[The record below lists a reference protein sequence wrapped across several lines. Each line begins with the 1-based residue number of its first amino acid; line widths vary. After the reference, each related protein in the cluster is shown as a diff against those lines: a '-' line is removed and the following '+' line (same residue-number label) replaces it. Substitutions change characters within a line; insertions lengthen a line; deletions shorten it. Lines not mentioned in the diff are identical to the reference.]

1 LSTDDR
7 NRMNDSSS
15 EQVLK
20 RALRMSES
28 QFRQLVAGVRDYA
41 IFLLDAQGHI
51 ASWNQGAERIK
62 GYREDEIIGKHF
74 SVFYPPELIARRWPE
89 YELKL
94 AEEEGR
100 LEDEGWRVRKDGSR
114 FWAAVTITALRNENN
129 RTEGFLKITRDLT
142 TRKQA
147 ETQHATLA
155 REQAARAAAE
165 ISEKRALFLAR
176 ASQALAT
183 SLNEEQ
189 IFQEAVRIAVPFLAD
204 ICIVDRLEEA
214 GFSRMAAINQS
225 STVKFDAA
233 SRLRERYSIE
243 LADNY
248 LVAEVMRTG
257 ETRVFSDP
265 VKPSKDT
272 AQFLGEQKEYPLLK
286 ALSAQSAIIVPL
298 VNRGDVFGAI
308 SFIVTDAARSYD
320 LAEIALTQDFG
331 RRVSTAVDHALLYAT
346 AQEAQRSAEMASRA
360 KDRFLAML
368 SHELR
373 TPLTPILFSSSI
385 LIEDPSVPEAIRE
398 HLRVIVK
405 NAELEARLIDDLL
418 DVTRISRG
426 KLHLSFGIADAHE
439 VLRSVLEMCS
449 SELLSKQ
456 LLVSVDLQATNYQLC
471 ADVDRLQQVF
481 WNLLKNAIKFTP
493 PEGRIS
499 IRSMNLR
506 SDLLRIEVQDSGKGI
521 APGVVPRIFDPFEQ
535 AENSEGLGLGLAIC
549 KNIVE
554 LHGGRITVS
563 SPGLGKGATFIVEIP
578 VVAMMHEK
586 REITD

>member
-1 LSTDDR
+1 MIPR

-15 EQVLK
+15 EETLK
-20 RALRMSES
+20 RALRVSES

-41 IFLLDAQGHI
+41 IFLLDTQGHI
-51 ASWNQGAERIK
+51 ASWNQGAEQIK
-62 GYREDEIIGKHF
+62 GYRADEIIGKHF
-74 SVFYPPELIARRWPE
+74 SLFYPSESIERRWPE
-89 YELKL
+89 YELKA
-94 AEEEGR
+94 AEAEGR
-100 LEDEGWRVRKDGSR
+100 FEDEGWRVRKDGSR
-114 FWAAVTITALRNENN
+114 FWAAVTITAIRNEGG
-129 RTEGFLKITRDLT
+129 TADGFIKITRDLT
-142 TRKQA
+142 ARKQA
-147 ETQHATLA
+147 EGQYARLA
-155 REQAARAAAE
+155 REQAAREAAE

-189 IFQEAVRIAVPFLAD
+189 IYQEAVRIAVPFLAD
-204 ICIVDRLEEA
+204 ICIVDRLEEK
-214 GFSRMAAINQS
+214 GFSRIAAFNQS
-225 STVKFDAA
+225 STVDFDAA
-233 SRLRERYSIE
+233 SRLRERYPIKLVE
-243 LADNY
+243 NY

-257 ETRVFSDP
+257 ETRIFGDP
-265 VKPSKDT
+265 PKLSKYT
-272 AQFLGEQKEYPLLK
+272 AQFQGEQNDYPLLK

-308 SFIVTDAARSYD
+308 SFIFTDAARSYN

-346 AQEAQRSAEMASRA
+346 AQEAQRNAEMASRA

-385 LIEDPSVPEAIRE
+385 LMEDPTVPDAIRE

-439 VLRSVLEMCS
+439 VLRSVLETCS
-449 SELLSKQ
+449 SELINHQ
-456 LLVSVDLQATNYQLC
+456 LQVSVDLQATNYQLC

-493 PEGRIS
+493 REGQIR

-521 APGVVPRIFDPFEQ
+521 APGVVARIFDPFEQ

-554 LHGGRITVS
+554 LHGGRITVN
-563 SPGLGKGATFIVEIP
+563 SPGLGNGATFIVEIP
-578 VVAMMHEK
+578 VVAT
-586 REITD
+586 TDERQEMTG

>member
-1 LSTDDR
+1 MIPR

-15 EQVLK
+15 EETLK
-20 RALRMSES
+20 RALRVSES

-41 IFLLDAQGHI
+41 IFLLDTQGHI
-51 ASWNQGAERIK
+51 ASWNQGAEQIK
-62 GYREDEIIGKHF
+62 GYRADEIIGKHF
-74 SVFYPPELIARRWPE
+74 SLFYPSESIERRWPE
-89 YELKL
+89 YELKR
-94 AEEEGR
+94 AEAEGR
-100 LEDEGWRVRKDGSR
+100 FEDEGWRVRKDGSR
-114 FWAAVTITALRNENN
+114 FWAAVTITAIRNEGG
-129 RTEGFLKITRDLT
+129 TADGFIKITRDLT
-142 TRKQA
+142 ARKQA
-147 ETQHATLA
+147 EGQYARLA
-155 REQAARAAAE
+155 REQAAREAAE

-189 IFQEAVRIAVPFLAD
+189 IYQEAVRIAVPFLAD
-204 ICIVDRLEEA
+204 ICIVDRLEEK
-214 GFSRMAAINQS
+214 GFSRIAAFNQS
-225 STVKFDAA
+225 STVDFDAA
-233 SRLRERYSIE
+233 SRLRERYPIKLVE
-243 LADNY
+243 NY

-257 ETRVFSDP
+257 ETRIFGDP
-265 VKPSKDT
+265 PKLSKYT
-272 AQFLGEQKEYPLLK
+272 AQFQGEQNDYPLLK

-308 SFIVTDAARSYD
+308 SFIFTDAARSYN

-346 AQEAQRSAEMASRA
+346 AQEAQRNAEMASRA

-385 LIEDPSVPEAIRE
+385 LMEDPTVPDAIRE

-439 VLRSVLEMCS
+439 ALRSVLETCS
-449 SELLSKQ
+449 SELINHQ
-456 LLVSVDLQATNYQLC
+456 LQVSVDLQATNYQLC

-493 PEGRIS
+493 REGQIR

-521 APGVVPRIFDPFEQ
+521 APGVVARIFDPFEQ

-554 LHGGRITVS
+554 LHGGRITVN
-563 SPGLGKGATFIVEIP
+563 SPGLGNGATFIVEIP
-578 VVAMMHEK
+578 VVAT
-586 REITD
+586 TDERQEMTG

>member
-1 LSTDDR
+1 MIPR

-15 EQVLK
+15 EETLK
-20 RALRMSES
+20 RALRVSES

-41 IFLLDAQGHI
+41 IFLLDTQGHI
-51 ASWNQGAERIK
+51 ASWNQGAEQIK
-62 GYREDEIIGKHF
+62 GYRADEIIGKHF
-74 SVFYPPELIARRWPE
+74 SLFYPSESIERRWPE
-89 YELKL
+89 YELKR
-94 AEEEGR
+94 AEAEGR
-100 LEDEGWRVRKDGSR
+100 FEDEGWRVRKDGSR
-114 FWAAVTITALRNENN
+114 FWAAVTITAIRNEGG
-129 RTEGFLKITRDLT
+129 TADGFIKITRDLT
-142 TRKQA
+142 ARKQA
-147 ETQHATLA
+147 EGQYARLA
-155 REQAARAAAE
+155 REQAAREAAE

-189 IFQEAVRIAVPFLAD
+189 IYQEAVRIAVPFLAD
-204 ICIVDRLEEA
+204 ICIVDRLEEK
-214 GFSRMAAINQS
+214 GFSRIAAFNQS
-225 STVKFDAA
+225 STVDFDAA
-233 SRLRERYSIE
+233 SRLRERYPIKLVE
-243 LADNY
+243 NY

-257 ETRVFSDP
+257 ETRIFGDP
-265 VKPSKDT
+265 PKLSKYT
-272 AQFLGEQKEYPLLK
+272 AQFQGEQNDYPLLK

-308 SFIVTDAARSYD
+308 SFIFTDAARSYN

-346 AQEAQRSAEMASRA
+346 AQEAQRNAEMASRA

-385 LIEDPSVPEAIRE
+385 LMEDPTVPDAIRE

-439 VLRSVLEMCS
+439 VLRSVLETCS
-449 SELLSKQ
+449 SELINHQ
-456 LLVSVDLQATNYQLC
+456 LQVSVDLQATNYQLC

-493 PEGRIS
+493 REGQIR

-521 APGVVPRIFDPFEQ
+521 APGVVARIFDPFEQ

-554 LHGGRITVS
+554 LHGGRITVN
-563 SPGLGKGATFIVEIP
+563 SPGLGNGATFVVEIP
-578 VVAMMHEK
+578 VVAT
-586 REITD
+586 TDERQEMTG

>member
-1 LSTDDR
+1 MIPR

-15 EQVLK
+15 EEPLK
-20 RALRMSES
+20 RALRVSES

-41 IFLLDAQGHI
+41 IFLLDTQGHI
-51 ASWNQGAERIK
+51 ASWNQGAEQIK
-62 GYREDEIIGKHF
+62 GYRADEIIGKHF
-74 SVFYPPELIARRWPE
+74 SVFYPPESIERRWPE
-89 YELKL
+89 YELKR
-94 AEEEGR
+94 AEAVGR
-100 LEDEGWRVRKDGSR
+100 FEDEGWRVRKDGSR
-114 FWAAVTITALRNENN
+114 FWAAVTITAIRNEGG
-129 RTEGFLKITRDLT
+129 TADGFMKITRDLT
-142 TRKQA
+142 ARKQA
-147 ETQHATLA
+147 EGQYARLA
-155 REQAARAAAE
+155 REQAAREAAE

-189 IFQEAVRIAVPFLAD
+189 IYQEAVRIAVPFLAD
-204 ICIVDRLEEA
+204 ICIVDRLEEK
-214 GFSRMAAINQS
+214 GFSRIAAFKQS
-225 STVKFDAA
+225 STVNFDAA
-233 SRLRERYSIE
+233 SRLRERYPIKLVE
-243 LADNY
+243 NY

-257 ETRVFSDP
+257 KTRIFGDP
-265 VKPSKDT
+265 PKLSKYT
-272 AQFLGEQKEYPLLK
+272 AQLQGEQNDYPLLK

-298 VNRGDVFGAI
+298 VNRGDVVGAI
-308 SFIVTDAARSYD
+308 SFIFTEAARSYN

-346 AQEAQRSAEMASRA
+346 AQEAQRNAEMASRA

-385 LIEDPSVPEAIRE
+385 LIEDPSVPEGIRE

-418 DVTRISRG
+418 DITRISRG
-426 KLHLSFGIADAHE
+426 KLHLSFGIVDAHE
-439 VLRSVLEMCS
+439 VLRAVLETCS
-449 SELLSKQ
+449 SELIGNQ
-456 LLVSVDLQATNYQLC
+456 LLVSVELQATNYQLC

-493 PEGRIS
+493 REGQIR

-506 SDLLRIEVQDSGKGI
+506 SDSLRIEVRDSGKGI
-521 APGVVPRIFDPFEQ
+521 APGVAPRIFDPFEQ
-535 AENSEGLGLGLAIC
+535 AENSDGLGLGLAIC

-554 LHGGRITVS
+554 LHSGRITVS

-578 VVAMMHEK
+578 VVAM
-586 REITD
+586 TDERR

>member
-1 LSTDDR
+1 MIPR

-15 EQVLK
+15 EETLK
-20 RALRMSES
+20 RALRVSES

-41 IFLLDAQGHI
+41 IFLLDTQGHI
-51 ASWNQGAERIK
+51 ASWNQGAEQIK
-62 GYREDEIIGKHF
+62 GYRADEIIGKHF
-74 SVFYPPELIARRWPE
+74 SLFYPSESIERRWPE
-89 YELKL
+89 YELKR
-94 AEEEGR
+94 AEAEGR
-100 LEDEGWRVRKDGSR
+100 FEDEGWRVRKDGSR
-114 FWAAVTITALRNENN
+114 FWAAVTITAIRNEGG
-129 RTEGFLKITRDLT
+129 TADGFIKITRDLT
-142 TRKQA
+142 ARKQA
-147 ETQHATLA
+147 EGQYARLA
-155 REQAARAAAE
+155 REQAAREAAE

-189 IFQEAVRIAVPFLAD
+189 IYQEAVRIAVPFLAD
-204 ICIVDRLEEA
+204 ICIVDRLEEK
-214 GFSRMAAINQS
+214 GFSRIAAFNQS
-225 STVKFDAA
+225 STVDFDAA
-233 SRLRERYSIE
+233 SRLRERYPIKLVE
-243 LADNY
+243 NY

-257 ETRVFSDP
+257 ETRIFGDP
-265 VKPSKDT
+265 PKLSKYT
-272 AQFLGEQKEYPLLK
+272 AQFQGEQNDYPLLK

-308 SFIVTDAARSYD
+308 SFIFTDAARSYN

-346 AQEAQRSAEMASRA
+346 AQEAQRNAEMASRA

-385 LIEDPSVPEAIRE
+385 LMEDPTVPDAIRE

-439 VLRSVLEMCS
+439 ALRSVLETCS
-449 SELLSKQ
+449 SELINHQ
-456 LLVSVDLQATNYQLC
+456 LQVSVDLQATNYQLC

-493 PEGRIS
+493 REGQIR

-521 APGVVPRIFDPFEQ
+521 APGVVARIFDPFEQ

-554 LHGGRITVS
+554 LHGGRITVN
-563 SPGLGKGATFIVEIP
+563 SPGLGNGATFVVEIP
-578 VVAMMHEK
+578 VVAT
-586 REITD
+586 TDERQEMTG